1 MNILKNKNW
10 LFSSM
15 GGVLAILFGI
25 IAIVFPSITLIGL
38 AYYFAAAIL
47 VGGIFLTIVAIRLK
61 ETNPGWTFLL
71 LEGIIGILVGL
82 FIVFRPTLSA
92 AIFVTVIGVWALLL
106 GLFFLIIYFKRNRL
120 KMERNFML
128 FIGILSLLFGLII
141 TINPFEG
148 TRFITI
154 LIGLYAIAYG
164 VFSLVNHR
172 KTMRTV
178 E

>member
-1 MNILKNKNW
+1 
-10 LFSSM
+10 
-15 GGVLAILFGI
+15 
-25 IAIVFPSITLIGL
+25 
-38 AYYFAAAIL
+38 
-47 VGGIFLTIVAIRLK
+47 
-61 ETNPGWTFLL
+61 
-71 LEGIIGILVGL
+71 
-82 FIVFRPTLSA
+82 
-92 AIFVTVIGVWALLL
+92 
-106 GLFFLIIYFKRNRL
+106 
-120 KMERNFML
+120 ML

>member
-71 LEGIIGILVGL
+71 LEGIIGILVG
-82 FIVFRPTLSA
+82 FVYCISA
-92 AIFVTVIGVWALLL
+92 NPFGGYFCYCNWCMGFVTGA
-106 GLFFLIIYFKRNRL
+106 FFPDYIF
-120 KMERNFML
+120 
-128 FIGILSLLFGLII
+128 
-141 TINPFEG
+141 
-148 TRFITI
+148 
-154 LIGLYAIAYG
+154 
-164 VFSLVNHR
+164 
-172 KTMRTV
+172 
-178 E
+178 